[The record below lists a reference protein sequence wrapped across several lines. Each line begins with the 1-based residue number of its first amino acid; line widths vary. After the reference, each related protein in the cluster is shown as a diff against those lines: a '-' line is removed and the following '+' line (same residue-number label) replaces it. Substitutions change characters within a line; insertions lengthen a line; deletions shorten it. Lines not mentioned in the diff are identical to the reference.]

1 MFRQQTNK
9 MSYVGSSDNKMDFP
23 EGSFK
28 KPIQLPATLFNKS
41 PYKDRESTAWITVD
55 RPNAGNTPLKKIS
68 SKPTLQ
74 C

>member
-41 PYKDRESTAWITVD
+41 PYKDRESTA
-55 RPNAGNTPLKKIS
+55 
-68 SKPTLQ
+68 
-74 C
+74 